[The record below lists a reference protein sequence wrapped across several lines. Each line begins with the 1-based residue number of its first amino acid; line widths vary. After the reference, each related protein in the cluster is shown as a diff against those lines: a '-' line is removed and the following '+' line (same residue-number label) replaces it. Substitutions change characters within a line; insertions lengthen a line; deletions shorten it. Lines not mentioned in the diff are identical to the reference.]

1 MFGTLT
7 YQELTTELDKISNG
21 RIARIGYRTFLPLK
35 AEFKKDGME
44 IIKFTDTSV
53 RIGVSYDSIESVK
66 ERKLLNEGTPSRKTV
81 NSYIWLIKNRIRYNK
96 NTEKAYLY
104 VATLNKGHNTNSRY
118 IVNYP
123 KKGIFTTLDSL
134 EGSEFKDCIIN
145 SYFSKKSNPRE
156 VYNIAIENIYKINKL
171 EV

>member
-7 YQELTTELDKISNG
+7 YQELTTELAKIGNG
-21 RIARIGYRTFLPLK
+21 RIARIGYRTSLPLK
-35 AEFKKDGME
+35 AEFKNDGMK

-53 RIGVSYDSIESVK
+53 RIGVKYDSIESVK
-66 ERKLLNEGTPSRKTV
+66 KRKSLNEGVSRKTV
-81 NSYIWLIKNRIRYNK
+81 NSYIWLIDNRIRYNK
-96 NTEKAYLY
+96 NTDKAYLY
-104 VATLNKGHNTNSRY
+104 VATLNKGHHTNSRY

-134 EGSEFKDCIIN
+134 ESSEFKDCIIN
-145 SYFSKKSNPRE
+145 SYFTKKSNPRE